1 MGHGRL
7 FGKPRYFDRYGP
19 ILAAHD
25 QSEAYFWAI
34 TFEPFELQSSATHQN
49 VAVFILFH
57 KMYSFHN
64 IHDFP
69 IFWRKM
75 AAILD
80 LGQFLFFWQTQ
91 DQNNGDFL

>member
-7 FGKPRYFDRYGP
+7 FGKPRYFGRYGP

-34 TFEPFELQSSATHQN
+34 TFEPFELQSSATHQK

-69 IFWRKM
+69 IFLVKNGGH
-75 AAILD
+75 
-80 LGQFLFFWQTQ
+80 LGFGPISFFLA
-91 DQNNGDFL
+91 DPRPK